1 VPPAPIDLE
10 PRCADA
16 IEALPPVGTIE
27 PMATDAPDRA
37 AWTLS
42 RGVRLF
48 VAPASRAGLERLDW
62 GFPLPSGAD
71 GVVADAPLAAAL
83 LARGETSP
91 DPVAFRR
98 RVLEIGASLAARV
111 EGEWLWLE
119 LRHPAPR
126 RDDALR
132 LVAEWLSPIPARPD
146 AFERVRRG
154 VALAR
159 LASESAAPTLAARA
173 FRRVHPPPAGAL
185 DPDAIAR
192 VDPEATPERVQH
204 LLQAVLRVDGS
215 VMLHAGATHADDVRD
230 ALEGLVARLSA
241 RSADARAG
249 PVAGA
254 GMGPLSA
261 ARDGGAT
268 PEEEATP
275 DDGTTPE
282 EEATPDD
289 GTTPEEEATPDD
301 GTTPDDET
309 TGAVVIVDRPDAPQ
323 VEVLVGWPTVAPS
336 DSAFADLE
344 AWASL
349 LGGNVGGRLFRDLRE
364 RQGLAYIIDAE
375 QSPEGRFV
383 VSTRARHERVVALV
397 RGIEAHLDALAAIPL
412 ERCEVEMLRTRIA
425 GEEALVADDPAA
437 WSARARVDV
446 AVLGHP
452 HEASRIPVLDVD
464 AARERLESVAARHL
478 RGTPTVV
485 LVGDADWLRHD
496 FEVAD
501 PERSIRVIDLA
512 EPPPAR

>member
-16 IEALPPVGTIE
+16 IGALPSVGAVE
-27 PMATDAPDRA
+27 PMATDAADRA
-37 AWTLS
+37 ASTLS

-62 GFPLPSGAD
+62 GFPLPAGAD
-71 GVVADAPLAAAL
+71 AVIGDAPLAAAL
-83 LARGETSP
+83 LAQAETSP

-98 RVLEIGASLAARV
+98 RALEIGASLAARV

-132 LVAEWLSPIPARPD
+132 LVAEWLAPVPARPD

-185 DPDAIAR
+185 DPDAIAH
-192 VDPEATPERVQH
+192 VAPEATPDRVQH

-215 VMLHAGATHADDVRD
+215 VMLHAGAAHAGDVRD
-230 ALEGLVARLSA
+230 ALEGLVARLPA
-241 RSADARAG
+241 HSADARAE
-249 PVAGA
+249 PVAGE
-254 GMGPLSA
+254 GTGPLA
-261 ARDGGAT
+261 ATRDEGAT
-268 PEEEATP
+268 REKEATPDDRTTRDEEATP
-275 DDGTTPE
+275 DDR
-282 EEATPDD
+282 
-289 GTTPEEEATPDD
+289 
-301 GTTPDDET
+301 TTPDDEKA
-309 TGAVVIVDRPDAPQ
+309 GAVVIVDRPDAPQ
-323 VEVLVGWPTVAPS
+323 VEILVGWPTVAPS
-336 DSAFADLE
+336 DPAFPDLE

-349 LGGNVGGRLFRDLRE
+349 IGGNVGGRLFRDLRE

-375 QSPEGRFV
+375 QSAEGRFV

-452 HEASRIPVLDVD
+452 HEASRIPALDVD

-496 FEVAD
+496 FEVAE
-501 PERSIRVIDLA
+501 PERTLRVIDLA